1 MAITTANPAAAASHR
16 EPDSLHLREKM
27 MGKETKQQHRREH
40 GSLLAAPEKRLLV
53 WMAER
58 LPRWVNSD
66 HLSAL
71 GLSAMLV
78 AGLAFWAASWNTL
91 FLLVVVAALAVN
103 WFGDSLDGTVARVR
117 NQQRPR
123 YGFYVDHVI
132 DILGTFFLFA
142 GAALSDFMS
151 ASVALAFMVAYM
163 MVSAESYLATHSRG
177 VFKMSFMRIGPT
189 ELRIILAIG
198 VLYLFQKP
206 LVGLG
211 GDARYLLFD
220 VGGVVATAGLAV
232 TFIISAARNT
242 VALYRAEPTPPRQEA
257 SPSGQQAN
265 PVVRKRAR
273 RQQPRIQVN
282 PQPMLVSGQWLQG
295 PRRTEP
301 VQWRRSSD

>member
-1 MAITTANPAAAASHR
+1 
-16 EPDSLHLREKM
+16 

-58 LPRWVNSD
+58 LPAWVNSD

-71 GLSAMLV
+71 GLTAMLA
-78 AGLAFWAASWNTL
+78 AGLAFWAASWNKM
-91 FLLVVVAALAVN
+91 FLLGVVGALAVN

-151 ASVALAFMVAYM
+151 APVALAFMVAYM
-163 MVSAESYLATHSRG
+163 MVSAESYLATHTHG
-177 VFKMSFMRIGPT
+177 VFRMSFLRIGPT

-232 TFIISAARNT
+232 TFIISAIRNT
-242 VALYRAEPTPPRQEA
+242 VALYKAEPTPPLQEA
-257 SPSGQQAN
+257 SPSDAQAADGS
-265 PVVRKRAR
+265 KRRVR
-273 RQQPRIQVN
+273 RQRPRMQIN
-282 PQPMLVSGQWLQG
+282 PQPLLVSGQWLRG

-301 VQWRRSSD
+301 VQWRRSSDR

>member
-1 MAITTANPAAAASHR
+1 
-16 EPDSLHLREKM
+16 
-27 MGKETKQQHRREH
+27 MGEEIKQQHRREH

-58 LPRWVNSD
+58 LPGWVNSD

-71 GLSAMLV
+71 GLAAMLA

-91 FLLVVVAALAVN
+91 FLLGVVAALAVN

-117 NQQRPR
+117 DQQRPR

-151 ASVALAFMVAYM
+151 APVALAFMVAYM
-163 MVSAESYLATHSRG
+163 MVSAESYLATHTHG
-177 VFKMSFMRIGPT
+177 VFRMSFLRIGPT

-232 TFIISAARNT
+232 TFMISAARNT
-242 VALYRAEPTPPRQEA
+242 VALYKAEPTPPLREA
-257 SPSGQQAN
+257 SPSDQPINQN
-265 PVVRKRAR
+265 TKKRVRK
-273 RQQPRIQVN
+273 QQPRMPIN
-282 PQPMLVSGQWLQG
+282 PQPALVSGQWMQG

-301 VQWRRSSD
+301 VQWRRSGDR

>member
-1 MAITTANPAAAASHR
+1 MSEER
-16 EPDSLHLREKM
+16 K
-27 MGKETKQQHRREH
+27 GQHAREH

-58 LPRWVNSD
+58 LPGWVNSD

-71 GLSAMLV
+71 GLSAMLA
-78 AGLAFWAASWNTL
+78 AGLAFWAASWNNL
-91 FLLVVVAALAVN
+91 FLLVVVGALAVN

-123 YGFYVDHVI
+123 FGFYVDHVI

-142 GAALSDFMS
+142 GMALSDFMS
-151 ASVALAFMVAYM
+151 TPVTLAFLVAYM
-163 MVSAESYLATHSRG
+163 MVSAESYLATHTHG
-177 VFKMSFMRIGPT
+177 VFRMSFLRIGPT

-206 LVGLG
+206 VVGLG

-220 VGGVVATAGLAV
+220 VGGTVATAGLAV
-232 TFIISAARNT
+232 TFILSAVRNT
-242 VALYRAEPTPPRQEA
+242 VALYRAEPTPPRREA
-257 SPSGQQAN
+257 LPSDQQPDRGVN
-265 PVVRKRAR
+265 QRVRK
-273 RQQPRIQVN
+273 QQPRMHTN
-282 PQPMLVSGQWLQG
+282 PQPVLVSGRWMRG

-301 VQWRRSSD
+301 VRWRRASDR

>member
-1 MAITTANPAAAASHR
+1 MSESTQ
-16 EPDSLHLREKM
+16 
-27 MGKETKQQHRREH
+27 QQHRREH
-40 GSLLAAPEKRLLV
+40 DSLLAAPEKRILV
-53 WMAER
+53 WLAER
-58 LPRWVNSD
+58 LPGWVNSD

-78 AGLAFWAASWNTL
+78 AGLAFWAASWNNL
-91 FLLVVVAALAVN
+91 FLLVVVGALAIN

-117 NQQRPR
+117 KQQRPR

-151 ASVALAFMVAYM
+151 VPVALGFMVAYM
-163 MVSAESYLATHSRG
+163 MVSAESYLATHTHG

-206 LVGLG
+206 AVELG

-220 VGGVVATAGLAV
+220 VGGVIATAGLAV
-232 TFIISAARNT
+232 TFIISAVRNT
-242 VALYRAEPTPPRQEA
+242 VALYEAEPTPPREEA
-257 SPSGQQAN
+257 SRCGRLAGAGS
-265 PVVRKRAR
+265 RSRAEDMPPAV
-273 RQQPRIQVN
+273 QLSAEPAF
-282 PQPMLVSGQWLQG
+282 VSGRWYQG
-295 PRRTEP
+295 PRRTKP
-301 VQWRRSSD
+301 AQWRQSSGR

>member
-1 MAITTANPAAAASHR
+1 
-16 EPDSLHLREKM
+16 
-27 MGKETKQQHRREH
+27 MGKDTKQEHRREH

-58 LPRWVNSD
+58 LPGWVTSD

-78 AGLAFWAASWNTL
+78 AGLAFWAASWNTV

-142 GAALSDFMS
+142 GMALSDFMS
-151 ASVALAFMVAYM
+151 APVTLAFLVAYM
-163 MVSAESYLATHSRG
+163 MVSAESYLATHTHG
-177 VFKMSFMRIGPT
+177 VFRMSFLRIGPT
-189 ELRIILAIG
+189 ELRIIMAIG

-232 TFIISAARNT
+232 TFIFSAARNT
-242 VALYRAEPTPPRQEA
+242 VALYKAEPMPPRQEA
-257 SPSGQQAN
+257 SPSDQQIN
-265 PVVRKRAR
+265 PGIKTRVR
-273 RQQPRIQVN
+273 RQQPRMQIN
-282 PQPMLVSGQWLQG
+282 PQPMLVSGQWMQG
-295 PRRTEP
+295 PRRAEP
-301 VQWRRSSD
+301 VRWRRSSDR